1 MASGSAIAQGA
12 LLAVQAWGATA
23 VSLSQDAALAAGAM
37 SVLPGNYGRY
47 VSNGAV
53 PVQQTATVTSV
64 LASISASRSAVVGAV
79 ATVESDAAGLT
90 TANAGTLVTDIAAL
104 AEALRAVAVNP
115 SDQIRLMTALE
126 NFYPTPAVSS
136 AAIGQTIAAVQ
147 TETGAVCRRA
157 ALVSLARA
165 CAAYTP
171 TSYNDALSLRD
182 TVATLIQAEI
192 LVASSAGDTNAYAA
206 LRSLRTAVITDLT
219 ARGADLPQLAE
230 VTTSVPMPS
239 LTLAYKLYGDA
250 TRSDDLVQRADPTC
264 SLWMP
269 TDFVALSS

>member
-23 VSLSQDAALAAGAM
+23 VKLSQDAALAAGAM

-53 PVQQTATVTSV
+53 AVQNTATVASV
-64 LASISASRSAVVGAV
+64 IAALSASRTAVIAASAAV
-79 ATVESDAAGLT
+79 QADASGLT
-90 TANAGTLVTDIAAL
+90 AANADTLVTDIAAL

-115 SDQIRLMTALE
+115 SDQIRLMTALA

-165 CAAYTP
+165 CAAYVP
-171 TSYNDALSLRD
+171 TSYNDALTLRD
-182 TVATLIQAEI
+182 NVAALIQSEI
-192 LVASSAGDTNAYAA
+192 IVASTAGDTNAYAA
-206 LRSLRTAVITDLT
+206 LRALRTAIIADLT
-219 ARGADLPQLAE
+219 ARGANLPQLVE
-230 VTTSVPMPS
+230 VTTKAAMPS
-239 LTLAYKLYGDA
+239 LALAYQLYGDA
-250 TRSDDLVQRADPTC
+250 TRSDDLVQRAAPVC

>member
-23 VSLSQDAALAAGAM
+23 VTLSQDAALAAGAM

-53 PVQQTATVTSV
+53 AVQNTATVASV
-64 LASISASRSAVVGAV
+64 IAALSASRTAVVAASV
-79 ATVESDAAGLT
+79 VVQADASGLT
-90 TANAGTLVTDIAAL
+90 AANADTLVTDIAAL
-104 AEALRAVAVNP
+104 SEALRAVAVNP
-115 SDQIRLMTALE
+115 SDQIRLMTALA
-126 NFYPTPAVSS
+126 NFYPVPAVSS

-171 TSYNDALSLRD
+171 TSYNDALTLRD
-182 TVATLIQAEI
+182 NVAALIQSEI
-192 LVASSAGDTNAYAA
+192 IVASTAGDTNAYAA
-206 LRSLRTAVITDLT
+206 LRELRTAIITDLA
-219 ARGADLPQLAE
+219 ARGANLPQLVE
-230 VTTSVPMPS
+230 VTTKAPMPS
-239 LTLAYKLYGDA
+239 LALAYQLYGDA
-250 TRSDDLVQRADPTC
+250 TRSDDLVQRAAPVC

>member
-12 LLAVQAWGATA
+12 LLAVRAWGATA
-23 VSLSQDAALAAGAM
+23 VTLSRDAALAAGAM

-53 PVQQTATVTSV
+53 PVQNTATVASV
-64 LASISASRSAVVGAV
+64 LASLSAARTAVGTAS
-79 ATVESDAAGLT
+79 ATVQADAADLT
-90 TANAGTLVTDIAAL
+90 SANAGTLVADIAAL
-104 AEALRAVAVNP
+104 AEALRAVAVDP
-115 SDQIRLMTALE
+115 SDQIRLMIALE

-171 TSYNDALSLRD
+171 TSYNDALTLRD
-182 TVATLIQAEI
+182 NVATLIQNEI
-192 LVASSAGDTNAYAA
+192 IMASTAGDTNAYAA
-206 LRSLRTAVITDLT
+206 LRALRTAVITDLT
-219 ARGADLPQLAE
+219 ARGANLPQLVE
-230 VTTSVPMPS
+230 VTTRVPMPS
-239 LTLAYKLYGDA
+239 LALAYQLYGDA
-250 TRSDDLVQRADPTC
+250 TRSDDLVQRAAPIC